1 MRKAENG
8 RPIEAVLGYAAD
20 ERGKGLAYAQLTGA
34 QARKLIRTAFR
45 VKSPPPLS
53 DRAIGYAAL
62 TAVARAL
69 SKRGICDVHFVVGDP
84 QLVEEIATGRGV
96 AETLSLAYVRLRCVL
111 NSLARFVVCAG
122 STDDLTQRARAEVAL
137 KLAA

>member
-1 MRKAENG
+1 MRKAESG
-8 RPIEAVLGYAAD
+8 KPIEAVLGYAAD
-20 ERGKGLAYAQLTGA
+20 EQGKGLVYAQLAGA
-34 QARKLIRTAFR
+34 QARRLVRAAFR
-45 VKSPPPLS
+45 VASPPPLN

-69 SKRGICDVHFVVGDP
+69 SRRRISDLRFVLGDP

-111 NSLARFVVCAG
+111 NSLARFTVSAG
-122 STDDLTQRARAEVAL
+122 PTDDLTQRARAEVAL